1 MCVLVCVYTPLYIQE
16 NYNKTKKVRK
26 IFLICFLHVI
36 AVPSAIL
43 ATVLT
48 DVKVLDKRNW
58 SFM

>member
-43 ATVLT
+43 DTVLT
-48 DVKVLDKRNW
+48 DVKVLDKRN
-58 SFM
+58 